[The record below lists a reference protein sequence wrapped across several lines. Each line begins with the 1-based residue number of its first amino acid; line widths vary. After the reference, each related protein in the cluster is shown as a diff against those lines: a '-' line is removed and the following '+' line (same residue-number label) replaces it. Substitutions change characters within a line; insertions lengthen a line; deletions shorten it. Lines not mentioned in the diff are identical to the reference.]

1 MSKDILDQMTKQE
14 PVFWIRRRV
23 IQRPKKSDVLY
34 IRWEILAQK
43 QKQLRE
49 ASTAAFQEL
58 DLDAM
63 RILKDEFNECSDTV
77 HKDALWKQIL
87 THRKKAEEYLSICE
101 EFNALILKSDRLFE
115 QYKAALDL
123 ESHQ

>member
-14 PVFWIRRRV
+14 LVFWIRRRV

-34 IRWEILAQK
+34 IRWEFLAQK

-49 ASTAAFQEL
+49 ASTATFQEL
-58 DLDAM
+58 DWDTI
-63 RILKDEFNECSDTV
+63 RILKDEFSECSDASRSEV
-77 HKDALWKQIL
+77 LFKQIRM
-87 THRKKAEEYLSICE
+87 HDKKIEEYRSICE
-101 EFNALILKSDRLFE
+101 EFNALTLKSDRLFE

-123 ESHQ
+123 ESR

>member
-14 PVFWIRRRV
+14 LVFWIRRRV

-49 ASTAAFQEL
+49 ASTATFQEL

-63 RILKDEFNECSDTV
+63 RILKDAFNECSDTV

-87 THRKKAEEYLSICE
+87 THRKKAEECLSICE

-123 ESHQ
+123 EGHQ